1 MLMNVCISFLTKGG
15 TAVISILLVPI
26 FLKLLTKGEFG
37 VWNTLSTIINWFY
50 FLDIG
55 LSNGFKNLFTRAVVE
70 ENFSL
75 AKKYVSTI
83 YAILLAISILF
94 ILSFELI
101 LPYLNWHSI
110 LNFDIQTVPTF
121 NWVIQ
126 VVFLSFAFKLALT
139 VLNTTLVANQQFSKG
154 MILEFISQIII
165 ICFAYWM
172 LQNDV
177 KSFLFIAVISSI
189 TSVAI
194 TFFATI
200 YFFGFGNL
208 RPYSPSIQLVD
219 FSLVKEL
226 FGKGAQ
232 FFVIQVAVLVTFTG
246 NNLFIA
252 QFFGQESVA
261 EFSVLSKYFSI
272 PIMGFILVIG
282 PFWSGFAEAYFK
294 KDFHWVKVS
303 IKRLLLVWMGLFFG
317 LLLMVV
323 FFKDIS
329 KLWVGDLE
337 LINPSL
343 VWLYGLFVLINA
355 FNSIFSYFLNGVGAI
370 RLQLVWTLITGVC
383 SLPISFVLCSIDGL
397 GMSGVIIS
405 NLICLLPGAIIGPIQ
420 YLKIINQKATG
431 VWIK

>member
-1 MLMNVCISFLTKGG
+1 MNVFLSFFTKGG
-15 TAVISILLVPI
+15 TAIISILLVPI
-26 FLKLLTKGEFG
+26 FLKMLTKSEFG
-37 VWNTLSTIINWFY
+37 VWNTLSTMINWFY

-70 ENFSL
+70 ENFLL

-83 YAILLAISILF
+83 YAILLVISLLF
-94 ILSFELI
+94 IVCFEGA
-101 LPYLNWHSI
+101 LPYLNWQSI
-110 LNFDIQTVPTF
+110 LNFDTLTVPTF

-154 MILEFISQIII
+154 MILEFISQVIII
-165 ICFAYWM
+165 SFAYFM
-172 LQNDV
+172 LQNNI
-177 KSFLFIAVISSI
+177 KSFFLIAVISSV
-189 TSVAI
+189 TSVSI
-194 TFFATI
+194 TFFATF

-208 RPYSPSIQLVD
+208 KPYRPSIKLVD
-219 FSLVKEL
+219 LSLVKEL

-232 FFVIQVAVLVTFTG
+232 FFIIQVAVLVTFTG

-294 KDFHWVKVS
+294 KDFNWVKVS
-303 IKRLLLVWMGLFFG
+303 IKRLLLVWSGLFFV
-317 LLLMVV
+317 LILMVV

-343 VWLYGLFVLINA
+343 VWLYAFFVLINA

-370 RLQLVWTLITGVC
+370 RLQLVWTLITGVF
-383 SLPISFVLCSIDGL
+383 SIPLSIILCRIDGL

-405 NLICLLPGAIIGPIQ
+405 NLICLLPGAIIGPLQ

-431 VWIK
+431 VWLK